1 MDSWRNTISSSVSGF
16 EAPSSRP
23 SITNSPSFSLVVGAK
38 EQETRTVNIRNRDD
52 PATQKMGELIP
63 LQAALERLVEL
74 RDQRR
79 LESKIEMH
87 E

>member
-1 MDSWRNTISSSVSGF
+1 MCLCF
-16 EAPSSRP
+16 
-23 SITNSPSFSLVVGAK
+23 LVVGAK

-63 LQAALERLVEL
+63 LRTALERLVEL
-74 RDQRR
+74 RDERR
-79 LESKIEMH
+79 MESKINMH

>member
-1 MDSWRNTISSSVSGF
+1 MVN
-16 EAPSSRP
+16 P
-23 SITNSPSFSLVVGAK
+23 VVGAK

-63 LQAALERLVEL
+63 LEKALERLVEL

-79 LESKIEMH
+79 LENKIDTSN
-87 E
+87 